1 MKHRLNTYSR
11 NTLLLMAVAMMTAC
25 AAVSFTHA
33 DDISGGSITHA
44 EVQPGNTVIL
54 TYPDGAACIDTRAH
68 EGRDC
73 QQMAQPASASPAVST
88 ARTWPEVPLSQE
100 GDQ

>member
-1 MKHRLNTYSR
+1 
-11 NTLLLMAVAMMTAC
+11 MAVAMMTAC

-54 TYPDGAACIDTRAH
+54 TYPDGSACIDTRAH

-73 QQMAQPASASPAVST
+73 QQMAQPSPASPLTTVRMLPSE
-88 ARTWPEVPLSQE
+88 PMSQE
-100 GDQ
+100 GEQ